1 MQVCWLQWKQSL
13 RNWNTVSPYG
23 FVAQMVEVP
32 DGQSKQELNVLYCIY
47 CCISSVPRKQ
57 DADEGARAFGLN
69 LWGICPES
77 SPTLE
82 NCAKE
87 LLSLPTSFSFARGNR
102 SILRKPQ
109 LITKMHVSEI
119 NRLQPRGPSRA
130 AVLCFLG
137 KGFRNWHTMNY
148 DDDVVVSTMWQ
159 R

>member
-13 RNWNTVSPYG
+13 RNWNTVSPYE

-32 DGQSKQELNVLYCIY
+32 DGQSKQELNVLYCMY
-47 CCISSVPRKQ
+47 CCKVLISSVPRKRTQ
-57 DADEGARAFGLN
+57 TRVHAPSAQTCGET
-69 LWGICPES
+69 PES

-109 LITKMHVSEI
+109 LITKCLSQRSIGFSLGGPGGLPGLRSFVSWERVLEI
-119 NRLQPRGPSRA
+119 GTQ
-130 AVLCFLG
+130 
-137 KGFRNWHTMNY
+137 
-148 DDDVVVSTMWQ
+148 
-159 R
+159 